1 MNFRLKF
8 LCALKH
14 ENRNILCFASLPAS
28 LFLASAGEKILLN
41 ETFPG
46 CGICE
51 TDDGTIEEF
60 LKANIYHSRRQNG
73 RNPRD
78 KQEENSH

>member
-8 LCALKH
+8 LCALQH
-14 ENRNILCFASLPAS
+14 ENRNVLSFASLLTS
-28 LFLASAGEKILLN
+28 RFLVSAGEKILLN

-51 TDDGTIEEF
+51 THEWTIEEF
-60 LKANIYHSRRQNG
+60 LKANIYHSGRQNE
-73 RNPRD
+73 RNTCD

>member
-8 LCALKH
+8 LCALQH
-14 ENRNILCFASLPAS
+14 ENRNVLSFASL
-28 LFLASAGEKILLN
+28 LASRFLVSGGEKILLN

-46 CGICE
+46 CGMCE
-51 TDDGTIEEF
+51 TDGRIIEDLFF

-73 RNPRD
+73 KKPCD
-78 KQEENSH
+78 K

>member
-8 LCALKH
+8 LCALQH
-14 ENRNILCFASLPAS
+14 ENRNIPSFASLLAS
-28 LFLASAGEKILLN
+28 LFLVPAGEKILLN
-41 ETFPG
+41 ERFPG

-51 TDDGTIEEF
+51 TDDRTIEEF
-60 LKANIYHSRRQNG
+60 LKANIYHSSRQNG
-73 RNPRD
+73 RNPCD